1 LKRVAHAPRIAR
13 TTLRGQGAEQER
25 PIQRA
30 VSVVVFGHLDAV
42 DVDVPSV
49 VNLAGVIDPH
59 DDVGAQHLQS
69 RHARLVHGKRSAG
82 CAGSGGNL
90 GATAHRVGRRAERS
104 AAATRIGCRS
114 RAGLVRRWKRRCA
127 EGIGGTRAIRGWEVL
142 GLTGTQ
148 ATAAVSL
155 TLVRDR
161 DVEHGAAAVVGHGAA
176 ERVIEPRP
184 VSMESGALAAL
195 GEADM
200 ALREGAEHE
209 VFEHSRSGLRRPG
222 LQQEAAE
229 TRNGPGTACREQG
242 GEIGASLEQGPDR
255 HGIGATTELRQV
267 GPGLV
272 GNGAA
277 VGDRESVEASEQPE
291 VIVRTLPRG
300 RALDAV
306 ATRAIPL
313 VRREDGGA
321 AAADKRGDQENVVVY
336 VNAGERSIGIEGDIL
351 LEEPGSDVGVSIDGE
366 TVAAHHHHLISA

>member
-1 LKRVAHAPRIAR
+1 
-13 TTLRGQGAEQER
+13 
-25 PIQRA
+25 
-30 VSVVVFGHLDAV
+30 
-42 DVDVPSV
+42 
-49 VNLAGVIDPH
+49 
-59 DDVGAQHLQS
+59 
-69 RHARLVHGKRSAG
+69 
-82 CAGSGGNL
+82 
-90 GATAHRVGRRAERS
+90 
-104 AAATRIGCRS
+104 
-114 RAGLVRRWKRRCA
+114 
-127 EGIGGTRAIRGWEVL
+127 
-142 GLTGTQ
+142 
-148 ATAAVSL
+148 
-155 TLVRDR
+155 
-161 DVEHGAAAVVGHGAA
+161 
-176 ERVIEPRP
+176 
-184 VSMESGALAAL
+184 MESGALAAL

-242 GEIGASLEQGPDR
+242 GEIGASLEEGPDR

-366 TVAAHHHHLISA
+366 TVAAHHHHLISAWARAIAGRVGVRDGVLVRYGVCRLPMPLADVERVFGPPLRKDPGRIFRADARAGVRTPRGPGAAPGHRAVAVQRVPVGDCVTWVVRDITIELEYGCRRYRPCDRGRG